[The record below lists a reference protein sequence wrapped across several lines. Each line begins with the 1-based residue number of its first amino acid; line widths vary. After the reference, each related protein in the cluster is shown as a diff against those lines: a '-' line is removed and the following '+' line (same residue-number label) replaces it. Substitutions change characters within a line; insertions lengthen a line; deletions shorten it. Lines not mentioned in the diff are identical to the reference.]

1 MSSFSLHRRFVRDLL
16 SLHVDGTGQRAALV
30 ALVALTAARWI
41 VAARQART
49 IDMPGGIALRGGSS
63 VNGAGP
69 ATVEVQN
76 RTERTASGA
85 IGPDR
90 LTNGSSQDRAV
101 KQAERDRANWEDS
114 RRS

>member
-49 IDMPGGIALRGGSS
+49 IDMPGGIALRGGRLA
-63 VNGAGP
+63 NGGGLAM
-69 ATVEVQN
+69 VDVQN
-76 RTERTASGA
+76 RTERTAPGA
-85 IGPDR
+85 IGLDR
-90 LTNGSSQDRAV
+90 LTNGSSEDRAV
-101 KQAERDRANWEDS
+101 KRDQALRVVQPNRT
-114 RRS
+114 